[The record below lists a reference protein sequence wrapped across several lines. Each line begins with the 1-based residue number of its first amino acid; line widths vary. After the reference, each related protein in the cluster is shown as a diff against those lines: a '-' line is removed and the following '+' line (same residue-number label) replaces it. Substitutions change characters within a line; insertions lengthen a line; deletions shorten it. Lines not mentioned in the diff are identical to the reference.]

1 MKHSL
6 LALAL
11 ALALTLST
19 LPAAA
24 LPAATGQQADEVL
37 TNTDI
42 LTLTEAGL
50 PTMLIV
56 AKIEVAPTEF
66 DTTVEALVTMFEAGV
81 DPTVLLA
88 MMRTPASLS
97 RSIDFGDD
105 TGAWAHDGECDDP
118 RFRGDGMA
126 ASPLSD
132 DDLRR
137 DATDCRELFE
147 SGRITLRDVTDEP
160 N

>member
-1 MKHSL
+1 MKNIL

-11 ALALTLST
+11 SA

-24 LPAATGQQADEVL
+24 FPATTGQNADEVL
-37 TNTDI
+37 TNADL

-50 PTMLIV
+50 PTPLIL
-56 AKIEVAPTEF
+56 AKVRLTPTDF
-66 DTTVEALVTMFEAGV
+66 DTTVPALVALFEAGV
-81 DPTVLLA
+81 DPDVLLA
-88 MMRTPASLS
+88 MMQTPASLS
-97 RSIDFGDD
+97 PSIDFGDD
-105 TGAWAHDGECDDP
+105 SGTWSRDGECDDP

-126 ASPLSD
+126 APPLSD
-132 DDLRR
+132 DDIRR

-147 SGRITLRDVTDEP
+147 SGRITLTDEP

>member
-1 MKHSL
+1 MKN
-6 LALAL
+6 AL
-11 ALALTLST
+11 LALTLS
-19 LPAAA
+19 A
-24 LPAATGQQADEVL
+24 LPATALPATTLQNADEML

-50 PTMLIV
+50 PTTLIL
-56 AKIEVAPTEF
+56 AKVRLTPSDF
-66 DTTVEALVTMFEAGV
+66 NTTVPALVALFEAGV
-81 DPTVLLA
+81 DPDVLMA
-88 MMRTPASLS
+88 MMRTPTSLM

-105 TGAWAHDGECDDP
+105 SGDWSHDGECDDP

-126 ASPLSD
+126 APPLSD

-147 SGRITLRDVTDEP
+147 SGRITLRAFTDEP